1 MSHLDKNLPLA
12 SMYNRAKF
20 HPVTPNI
27 TALLRAQTNRQI
39 DKQTLHYSMH
49 RQKIKNT
56 QSNKTHTKNKYRD
69 KQAST

>member
-27 TALLRAQTNRQI
+27 TALVRAQT
-39 DKQTLHYSMH
+39 DKQT
-49 RQKIKNT
+49 
-56 QSNKTHTKNKYRD
+56 D
-69 KQAST
+69 KQTNKVLYSIDISNCAEILNIMVPNN